1 MALALYMTFNTW
13 ADGLSLRNSRRNLYI
28 SHIAAKWM
36 SATESISMS
45 AMATYSNN
53 AVANNSFKPTQL
65 LRMWPNNSFKPS
77 PLRGLGPTGAA
88 SGGPA

>member
-65 LRMWPNNSFKPS
+65 RGGNVLRLSRSYLP
-77 PLRGLGPTGAA
+77 PLRRSA
-88 SGGPA
+88 